1 MKMVA
6 LLILILAC
14 IVAYAAKV
22 KILDKMIPDEDFEEN
37 S

>member
-1 MKMVA
+1 MKIVA
-6 LLILILAC
+6 LLVLILAC
-14 IVAYAAKV
+14 AVKV

>member
-6 LLILILAC
+6 LLILILVC
-14 IVAYAAKV
+14 VIAYAAKAKV
-22 KILDKMIPDEDFEEN
+22 LNEMIPDEDFEEN

>member
-6 LLILILAC
+6 LLILILVC
-14 IVAYAAKV
+14 IIAYAAKAKV
-22 KILDKMIPDEDFEEN
+22 LDQMIPDEDFEEN

>member
-6 LLILILAC
+6 LLVLILVG
-14 IVAYAAKV
+14 IIAYAAKAKV
-22 KILDKMIPDEDFEEN
+22 LDQMIPDEDFEEN

>member
-6 LLILILAC
+6 LLILILVC
-14 IVAYAAKV
+14 IVACAAKV
-22 KILDKMIPDEDFEEN
+22 KILDQMIPDEDFEEN

>member
-14 IVAYAAKV
+14 VIAYAAKV
-22 KILDKMIPDEDFEEN
+22 KVLDEMIPDEDFEEN

>member
-6 LLILILAC
+6 LLVLILVC
-14 IVAYAAKV
+14 VIAYAAKAKV
-22 KILDKMIPDEDFEEN
+22 LDEMIPDPDFEEN

>member
-6 LLILILAC
+6 LLVLILVG
-14 IVAYAAKV
+14 IIAYAAKANV
-22 KILDKMIPDEDFEEN
+22 LDQMIPDEDFEEN

>member
-6 LLILILAC
+6 SLVLILVC
-14 IVAYAAKV
+14 IVAYAAKAKV
-22 KILDKMIPDEDFEEN
+22 LDQMIPDEDFEEN